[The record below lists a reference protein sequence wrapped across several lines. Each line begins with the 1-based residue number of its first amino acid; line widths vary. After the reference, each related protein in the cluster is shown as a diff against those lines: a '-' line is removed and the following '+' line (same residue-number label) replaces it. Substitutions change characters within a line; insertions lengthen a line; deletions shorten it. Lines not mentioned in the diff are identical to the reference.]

1 MFLLV
6 EYNKFDR
13 NLAPSQMQGCR
24 LVFKGGGGGGVICGY
39 FCVRAWVLFVN
50 TMFLLSWLAT
60 QKPKSC
66 TLPTQSAIASVG
78 CNCNTC
84 MWHVTY
90 NSIE

>member
-24 LVFKGGGGGGVICGY
+24 LVFKGGGVICGY
-39 FCVRAWVLFVN
+39 FCVRAWVLL
-50 TMFLLSWLAT
+50 MSLLSWLAT

-84 MWHVTY
+84 VWHVTY